1 MAKNNE
7 IIKDVQ
13 NAELEEAI
21 KQMKEYQIIAEQ
33 AEQKV
38 KEIKAKVRN
47 FMEENGET
55 YVAIGQYKCKIS
67 EVTTTKFDKKY
78 IQEKA
83 PELFRQAT
91 YEETG
96 TRFIIN

>member
-1 MAKNNE
+1 MAKVNE

-21 KQMKEYQIIAEQ
+21 KQMKEYQTIMEQ

-38 KEIKAKVRN
+38 KEIKERVRN

-67 EVTTTKFDKKY
+67 EVTSTKFNKKY

-83 PELFRQAT
+83 PELFKEAS
-91 YEETG
+91 YVESG
-96 TRFIIN
+96 TRFTIT

>member
-1 MAKNNE
+1 MAKKNE
-7 IIKDVQ
+7 VIKDIQ

-21 KQMKEYQIIAEQ
+21 KEMKEYQTIMEQ

-83 PELFRQAT
+83 PELFKEAS
-91 YEETG
+91 YAETG
-96 TRFIIN
+96 TRFTIN